1 MNLSFIE
8 SLLDK
13 VVKPDR
19 VEIKLLDRKFLL
31 IQSAENTN
39 DTIGWFHINSQALE
53 NEFEA
58 NNLSWCYVFET
69 APKQAPCITCLPGK
83 IYPKKKLKHSWR
95 MVRKHFQKGVRYIM
109 KIFLSRRLTLI
120 NTIIA
125 GRFWSKNYS
134 GRQAKYLEFTNHKN
148 NEIWLRNM

>member
-69 APKQAPCITCLPGK
+69 APKQAPCIYMFAGEKLSKEEIKAFLEDGEETLPEGRE
-83 IYPKKKLKHSWR
+83 IYYEDISFSAIDVDQYDNSRTVLEQELF
-95 MVRKHFQKGVRYIM
+95 RKASEVFRVY
-109 KIFLSRRLTLI
+109 
-120 NTIIA
+120 
-125 GRFWSKNYS
+125 
-134 GRQAKYLEFTNHKN
+134 EP
-148 NEIWLRNM
+148 

>member
-19 VEIKLLDRKFLL
+19 VEIKLLDRKYLL

-69 APKQAPCITCLPGK
+69 APKQAPCIYMFAGENLSKEEIKAFLEDGESTIPEGREISYEDISFSAIDVDQYDNSMTVLEQE
-83 IYPKKKLKHSWR
+83 LF
-95 MVRKHFQKGVRYIM
+95 RKASEVFRVY
-109 KIFLSRRLTLI
+109 
-120 NTIIA
+120 
-125 GRFWSKNYS
+125 
-134 GRQAKYLEFTNHKN
+134 EP
-148 NEIWLRNM
+148 

>member
-69 APKQAPCITCLPGK
+69 APKQAPCIYMFAGENSSKEEIKAFLEDGEETLPEGRE
-83 IYPKKKLKHSWR
+83 IYYEDISFSAIDVDH
-95 MVRKHFQKGVRYIM
+95 
-109 KIFLSRRLTLI
+109 
-120 NTIIA
+120 
-125 GRFWSKNYS
+125 
-134 GRQAKYLEFTNHKN
+134 
-148 NEIWLRNM
+148 

>member
-69 APKQAPCITCLPGK
+69 APKQAPCIYMFAGENLSKEEIKAFLEDGEETLPEGRE
-83 IYPKKKLKHSWR
+83 IYYEDISFSAIDVDQYDNSRTVLEQELF
-95 MVRKHFQKGVRYIM
+95 RKASEVFKVY
-109 KIFLSRRLTLI
+109 
-120 NTIIA
+120 
-125 GRFWSKNYS
+125 
-134 GRQAKYLEFTNHKN
+134 EP
-148 NEIWLRNM
+148 

>member
-69 APKQAPCITCLPGK
+69 APKQAPCIYMFAGENLSKEEIKAFLVDGEETLPEGRE
-83 IYPKKKLKHSWR
+83 IYYEDISFSAIDVDQYDNSRTVLEQELF
-95 MVRKHFQKGVRYIM
+95 RKASEVFKVY
-109 KIFLSRRLTLI
+109 
-120 NTIIA
+120 
-125 GRFWSKNYS
+125 
-134 GRQAKYLEFTNHKN
+134 EP
-148 NEIWLRNM
+148 

>member
-39 DTIGWFHINSQALE
+39 DTIGWFHINSRALE

-69 APKQAPCITCLPGK
+69 APKQAPCIYMFAGENLSKEEIKAFLEDGEETLPEGRE
-83 IYPKKKLKHSWR
+83 IYYEDISFSAIDVDQYDNSRTVLEQELF
-95 MVRKHFQKGVRYIM
+95 RKASEVFRVY
-109 KIFLSRRLTLI
+109 
-120 NTIIA
+120 
-125 GRFWSKNYS
+125 
-134 GRQAKYLEFTNHKN
+134 EP
-148 NEIWLRNM
+148 

>member
-69 APKQAPCITCLPGK
+69 APKQAPCIYMFAGENLSKEEIKAFLEDGEETLPEGRE
-83 IYPKKKLKHSWR
+83 IYYEDISFSAIDIDQYDNSMTVLEQELF
-95 MVRKHFQKGVRYIM
+95 RKASEVFRVY
-109 KIFLSRRLTLI
+109 
-120 NTIIA
+120 
-125 GRFWSKNYS
+125 
-134 GRQAKYLEFTNHKN
+134 EP
-148 NEIWLRNM
+148 

>member
-13 VVKPDR
+13 VAKPDR
-19 VEIKLLDRKFLL
+19 VEIKLLDRKYLL

-53 NEFEA
+53 NEFDA

-69 APKQAPCITCLPGK
+69 APKQAPCIYMFAGENLSKEEIKAFLEDGEETLPEGRE
-83 IYPKKKLKHSWR
+83 IYYEDISFSAIDVDQYDNSMTVLEQELF
-95 MVRKHFQKGVRYIM
+95 RKASEVFRVY
-109 KIFLSRRLTLI
+109 
-120 NTIIA
+120 
-125 GRFWSKNYS
+125 
-134 GRQAKYLEFTNHKN
+134 EP
-148 NEIWLRNM
+148 

>member
-53 NEFEA
+53 NEFDA

-69 APKQAPCITCLPGK
+69 APKQAPCIYMFAGENLSKDEIKAFLEDGEETLPEGRE
-83 IYPKKKLKHSWR
+83 IYYEDISFSAIDVDQYDNSMTVLEQELF
-95 MVRKHFQKGVRYIM
+95 RKASEVFRVY
-109 KIFLSRRLTLI
+109 
-120 NTIIA
+120 
-125 GRFWSKNYS
+125 
-134 GRQAKYLEFTNHKN
+134 EP
-148 NEIWLRNM
+148 

>member
-13 VVKPDR
+13 VAKPDR
-19 VEIKLLDRKFLL
+19 VEIKLLDRKYLL

-39 DTIGWFHINSQALE
+39 DTIGWFHINSRALE

-69 APKQAPCITCLPGK
+69 APKQAPCIYMFAGENLSKEEIKSFLEDGESTIPEGRD
-83 IYPKKKLKHSWR
+83 IYYEDVPFSWIDIDQYDNS
-95 MVRKHFQKGVRYIM
+95 MTVLEQELFRKASEVYRVY
-109 KIFLSRRLTLI
+109 
-120 NTIIA
+120 
-125 GRFWSKNYS
+125 
-134 GRQAKYLEFTNHKN
+134 EP
-148 NEIWLRNM
+148 

>member
-69 APKQAPCITCLPGK
+69 APKQAPCIYMFAGENLSKEEIKAFLEDGEETLPEGRE
-83 IYPKKKLKHSWR
+83 IYYEDISFSAIDVDQYDNSRTVLEQELF
-95 MVRKHFQKGVRYIM
+95 RKASEVFRVY
-109 KIFLSRRLTLI
+109 
-120 NTIIA
+120 
-125 GRFWSKNYS
+125 
-134 GRQAKYLEFTNHKN
+134 EP
-148 NEIWLRNM
+148 